1 MIYLDYHSTTPVDPR
16 VVKTME
22 PFFSDC
28 FGNPSAAHSMGE
40 DAKEAVE
47 KAREQ
52 IASLINAEPEEIYF
66 TNSATEAN
74 NIVLK
79 GIWLKDVKGYRS
91 YSALSFVTSKIEH
104 SSVLKCVQSLGGGR
118 VGYHARCGTTYVEV
132 FPNGTLNLDHL
143 ESILGKLNWPVV
155 SLMAANNEIGTIN
168 DIETIGNI
176 CKNRKVFYHCD
187 AVQALGKIPID
198 VKKLNINALTVSGH
212 KICGPKGI
220 GALYLKSGR
229 NIEPLIDGGYQ
240 NIFSSGTQ
248 NVPAIVGF
256 GKACE
261 ILQQESEE
269 ENKRVEALKTKLF
282 TLLLRD
288 ILDIEV
294 NGTLQNRLP
303 NNLNISIPGV
313 PSEALIKGM
322 DDIMVS
328 GGAACESGNF
338 EPSHVLQAIKAPR
351 PDCSIRFGLGRWTT
365 EEEIDYAANRIIEIV
380 KSIRS

>member
-1 MIYLDYHSTTPVDPR
+1 
-16 VVKTME
+16 
-22 PFFSDC
+22 
-28 FGNPSAAHSMGE
+28 MGE

-168 DIETIGNI
+168 DIEFFI
-176 CKNRKVFYHCD
+176 
-187 AVQALGKIPID
+187 
-198 VKKLNINALTVSGH
+198 
-212 KICGPKGI
+212 
-220 GALYLKSGR
+220 
-229 NIEPLIDGGYQ
+229 
-240 NIFSSGTQ
+240 
-248 NVPAIVGF
+248 IV
-256 GKACE
+256 
-261 ILQQESEE
+261 
-269 ENKRVEALKTKLF
+269 
-282 TLLLRD
+282 
-288 ILDIEV
+288 
-294 NGTLQNRLP
+294 
-303 NNLNISIPGV
+303 
-313 PSEALIKGM
+313 M
-322 DDIMVS
+322 
-328 GGAACESGNF
+328 
-338 EPSHVLQAIKAPR
+338 
-351 PDCSIRFGLGRWTT
+351 RF
-365 EEEIDYAANRIIEIV
+365 
-380 KSIRS
+380 KH